1 VIADIP
7 AVSPP
12 AAKSP
17 GAKTLLDTLAA
28 AGRQG
33 RDQIATAATSAIAA
47 TQAAVDR
54 HAAEVQVAETAS
66 ADEVQAHFQTAHQ
79 QLSATIEQHADSISQ
94 KHDSEQNSIA
104 NWHAQVRGRVEEDVQ
119 HRSNAVASAGA
130 AQGARI
136 IGSGERA
143 AEAAHSGLSAAASQ
157 AQAQSGGGGGEGHGE
172 VAKRLGGDAA
182 GQFEAASGEVGTRLQ
197 SHAAEAAAEL
207 DVHTGQA
214 AAAVAGHAATLGGQ
228 VDQTAEGAVADL
240 GSHAQQSIGALHA
253 GKQQA
258 HAELQTA
265 EAKVVDAI
273 RGRAGE
279 HRDHIHAA
287 GSQAIAGL
295 STHAQDAAGAAQR
308 QLAQH
313 AEQLAGLQVDEKA
326 AAEVAPTLHAQVVDA
341 HALAVSDAR
350 QTESK
355 LTSALSA
362 GGRDA
367 VTSLARAAPA
377 AAVRLTGAVQTVTA
391 DAHRIGAAAG
401 AALTHAA
408 DSVKAG
414 AEAGISKSVA
424 QLDQVVETART
435 GLGSAGQ
442 AAEQSVGQ
450 GAGEAKRLQ
459 DEAMTGLHGRIA
471 EGEQRVDSF
480 VAAKG
485 PTVQRSVLGAI
496 GGWFA
501 DQFKDLWDMLSS
513 PAFWVGLVVT
523 IVLFPAL
530 GPGAFV
536 VGGLA
541 AGAVSGI
548 QQNIS
553 QGRSW
558 YDYRNILRN
567 AAVGALGGA
576 LMALGIGAI
585 VYFGLEGAAATLAVM
600 GLSAVVGI
608 VTNLINGDRWDRGL
622 LANLLLAWLFKR
634 FGGRFLPERPGVP
647 PEEEPVPGRTT
658 TRVPGLRE
666 SIDPNAKV
674 PGFSFKDT
682 VSSSGREIQVTTDV
696 TASDGSTGTVIRG
709 VDPST
714 GRVGMHYADL
724 ENIPKPLRWVPTDP
738 EMVQGKGTPL
748 ETYMT
753 MRQLR
758 ILEDQ
763 IGKSLEITAPRV
775 VEMTTILNEKT
786 IAQLA
791 KAAPGVEPPS
801 RVLNQAILSTDSV
814 TYAKNTITQS
824 GGRIAGARV
833 EGGRMVPASEAG
845 FRGISPEVMAANQL
859 SPNSMVLNGF
869 DIILDVVPAD
879 TPVTPQ
885 QPQMPRVPVPVPLPH
900 DDHDGGTR

>member
-1 VIADIP
+1 V
-7 AVSPP
+7 
-12 AAKSP
+12 
-17 GAKTLLDTLAA
+17 LNA

-33 RDQIATAATSAIAA
+33 RNQIAAAATSAIAS
-47 TQAAVDR
+47 TQAAADR
-54 HAAEVQVAETAS
+54 HATEVQVAEAAS
-66 ADEVQAHFQTAHQ
+66 TGEVQAHFQTAHQ
-79 QLSATIEQHADSISQ
+79 QLSATIEQQAGSISQ
-94 KHDSEQNSIA
+94 KHDAERNSLA
-104 NWHAQVRGRVEEDVQ
+104 DWHAQARGRAAEAVQ
-119 HRSNAVASAGA
+119 YRSDALASAGA
-130 AQGARI
+130 AQAARI
-136 IGSGERA
+136 TGSGERA
-143 AEAAHSGLSAAASQ
+143 AETARGGLSSEASQ
-157 AQAQSGGGGGEGHGE
+157 AQAQPGGGGGGAGEGHGE

-182 GQFEAASGEVGTRLQ
+182 AQFEAASGEVGTRLQ
-197 SHAAEAAAEL
+197 THAGEAAAAL
-207 DVHTGQA
+207 DAHTGQA
-214 AAAVAGHAATLGGQ
+214 AIAGHAATLGGQ
-228 VDQTAEGAVADL
+228 IDQTAEGAAADL
-240 GSHAQQSIGALHA
+240 AASAQRSVASLRA

-258 HAELQTA
+258 QSELHMA

-279 HRDHIHAA
+279 QRDHIHAA
-287 GSQAIAGL
+287 GSEAVVGL
-295 STHAQDAAGAAQR
+295 SHRAQEAVGAAQR

-313 AEQLAGLQVDEKA
+313 AEQLAGLQIDEKT
-326 AAEVAPTLHAQVVDA
+326 AAEVAPTLRAQVVDA
-341 HALAVSDAR
+341 HALAAGDAR

-355 LTSALSA
+355 LTSELSA
-362 GGRDA
+362 AGRDA
-367 VTSLARAAPA
+367 ATSLARAAPA
-377 AAVRLTGAVQTVTA
+377 AAVRLTAATQTVA
-391 DAHRIGAAAG
+391 AAAHRIGTTAG
-401 AALTHAA
+401 ATLTHAA
-408 DSVKAG
+408 GSVRAG

-442 AAEQSVGQ
+442 AAEQSVSQ
-450 GAGEAKRLQ
+450 GAGEAKRLR

-471 EGEQRVDSF
+471 EGQQRVDDY

-485 PTVQRSVLGAI
+485 PTVQRSILGAI

-501 DQFKDLWDMLSS
+501 DQFKDLWDMLTS

-523 IVLFPAL
+523 IVLLPAL

-536 VGGLA
+536 VGGIA

-548 QQNIS
+548 QQNIK

-576 LMALGIGAI
+576 LMALGVGAI
-585 VYFGLEGAAATLAVM
+585 IYFGLEGAAATVAVM

-608 VTNLINGDRWDRGL
+608 VINLINGDRWDRGL

-634 FGGRFLPERPGVP
+634 LGGRFLPERPGVL

-658 TRVPGLRE
+658 TRVPGLYQG
-666 SIDPNAKV
+666 IDPNAKV
-674 PGFSFKDT
+674 PGFSFEDT
-682 VSSSGREIQVTTDV
+682 VRTSGTEIEVNTRV
-696 TASDGSTGTVIRG
+696 TASDGSTGRMTRG
-709 VDPST
+709 VDPAT
-714 GRVGMHYADL
+714 GRIGMHYADL
-724 ENIPKPLRWVPTDP
+724 ENIPKDLRWVPTEP
-738 EMVQGKGTPL
+738 EMVSGRGTPL

-753 MRQLR
+753 MRQMR
-758 ILEDQ
+758 ILEGK
-763 IGKSLEITAPRV
+763 IGRSLEITAPRV
-775 VEMTTILNEKT
+775 FEMTTILNERT

-801 RVLNQAILSTDSV
+801 NLLNQAVLSTDSV

-833 EGGRMVPASEAG
+833 EGGTWCPPRKPGSGGSA
-845 FRGISPEVMAANQL
+845 RGVMAENQL

-879 TPVTPQ
+879 TPVTPH
-885 QPQMPRVPVPVPLPH
+885 QPQRPTVPPPVPVPH
-900 DDHDGGTR
+900 DDQDGGTR